1 MMVSFQNIN
10 IMELKDASFL
20 IRIYSFLMSNNKVRS
35 ALTDMINIFYDVNVI
50 RNSISHKLNTK
61 NIYKRK
67 KKLIKTERNKSRKK
81 NNILY

>member
-1 MMVSFQNIN
+1 MC
-10 IMELKDASFL
+10 
-20 IRIYSFLMSNNKVRS
+20 NNKVRS

-67 KKLIKTERNKSRKK
+67 KNLMSEVGLRKLFRINEIKILMSVTGLHNKAT
-81 NNILY
+81 Y